1 MVSFFLRLMSWLP
14 LSWLYGL
21 GAFGGRMVYRFD
33 QKYAQRLA
41 QNASQAGYV
50 TKDFWLKN
58 ASESGRGG
66 AELAYLWSDEVTQ
79 LLPQI
84 KVSGWEA
91 VEQLRAQGRG
101 MVMLTPHMGAFE
113 LLSLWI
119 GQRVPFMA
127 MYRQPKFA
135 EAEAVMLAGRERL
148 GVQMATADLK
158 GVRMLLRHLKQ
169 GHVVG
174 LLPDQVPSGQGEF
187 VLADW
192 FGRPAKTMT
201 LPVKLLHQAKAGL
214 VVMFA
219 KRVDAPHRF
228 ELYFEVV
235 DVPDS
240 GDITADVQTIN
251 AHMERLIRMA
261 PEQYLWNYNRY
272 KGAPEVEPEVASQS
286 TTQNPA
292 EKQA

>member
-1 MVSFFLRLMSWLP
+1 MVRFLLRLMSGLP
-14 LSWLYGL
+14 LSWLHGL
-21 GAFGGRMVYRFD
+21 GAWGGRMVYRWD
-33 QKYAQRLA
+33 QKYARRLA
-41 QNASQAGYV
+41 ENAAQAGYT
-50 TKDFWLKN
+50 TKDFWLEN
-58 ASESGRGG
+58 AAESGRGG
-66 AELAYLWSDEVTQ
+66 AELAYLWSDAVKE
-79 LLPQI
+79 LLP
-84 KVSGWEA
+84 KVKVTGWEQ

-119 GQRVPFMA
+119 GMRFPFMA
-127 MYRQPKFA
+127 MYRQPKFTA
-135 EAEAVMLAGRERL
+135 FESVMLAGRERL

-187 VLADW
+187 VLVDW
-192 FGRPAKTMT
+192 FGRSAKTMT

-240 GDITADVQTIN
+240 GDVAADVRTIN

-272 KGAPEVEPEVASQS
+272 KGAEPVA
-286 TTQNPA
+286 
-292 EKQA
+292 

>member
-1 MVSFFLRLMSWLP
+1 MIRFLLWLMSLLP
-14 LSWLYGL
+14 LSWLYAV
-21 GAFGGRMVYRFD
+21 GAWGGRMVYRFD
-33 QKYAQRLA
+33 RTYAQRLA
-41 QNASQAGYV
+41 ENAAQAGY
-50 TKDFWLKN
+50 DAPEFWLKN

-201 LPVKLLHQAKAGL
+201 LPIKLLHQAQAGL
-214 VVMFA
+214 VLMFA

-228 ELYFEVV
+228 ELYFEVA
-235 DVPDS
+235 DVPNS
-240 GDITADVQTIN
+240 GDVAADVQTLN
-251 AHMERLIRMA
+251 HHMERLIRMA
-261 PEQYLWNYNRY
+261 PEQYLWHYNRY
-272 KGAPEVEPEVASQS
+272 KGAPSVMSSTPEHGE
-286 TTQNPA
+286 A
-292 EKQA
+292 E

>member
-1 MVSFFLRLMSWLP
+1 MVRFLLRLMSGLP
-14 LSWLYGL
+14 LSWLHGL
-21 GAFGGRMVYRFD
+21 GAWGGRMVYRWD
-33 QKYAQRLA
+33 QKYARRLA
-41 QNASQAGYV
+41 ENAAQAGYT
-50 TKDFWLKN
+50 TKDFWLEN
-58 ASESGRGG
+58 AAESGRGG
-66 AELAYLWSDEVTQ
+66 AELAYLWSDAVKE
-79 LLPQI
+79 LLP
-84 KVSGWEA
+84 KVKVTGWEQ

-101 MVMLTPHMGAFE
+101 IVMLTPHMGAFE

-135 EAEAVMLAGRERL
+135 SAEAVMLAGRERL

-187 VLADW
+187 VLVDW

-240 GDITADVQTIN
+240 GDVAADVRTIN

-272 KGAPEVEPEVASQS
+272 KGAPEPNAEVRH
-286 TTQNPA
+286 
-292 EKQA
+292 E

>member
-1 MVSFFLRLMSWLP
+1 MVRFLLRLMSGLP
-14 LSWLYGL
+14 LSWLHGL
-21 GAFGGRMVYRFD
+21 GAWGGRMVYRWD
-33 QKYAQRLA
+33 QKYARRLA
-41 QNASQAGYV
+41 ENASQAGYD
-50 TKDFWLKN
+50 TKDFWLEN
-58 ASESGRGG
+58 AAESGRGG
-66 AELAYLWSDEVTQ
+66 AELAYLWSDAVKE
-79 LLPQI
+79 LLP
-84 KVSGWEA
+84 KVKVTGWEQ

-101 MVMLTPHMGAFE
+101 IVMLTPHMGAFE

-240 GDITADVQTIN
+240 GDVAADVRTIN

-272 KGAPEVEPEVASQS
+272 KGAPEPNAEVRH
-286 TTQNPA
+286 
-292 EKQA
+292 E

>member
-1 MVSFFLRLMSWLP
+1 
-14 LSWLYGL
+14 
-21 GAFGGRMVYRFD
+21 MVYRFD
-33 QKYAQRLA
+33 RTYAQRLA
-41 QNASQAGYV
+41 ENAAQAGY
-50 TKDFWLKN
+50 DAPEFWLKN

-187 VLADW
+187 VLVDW

-201 LPVKLLHQAKAGL
+201 LPIKLLHQAQAGL
-214 VVMFA
+214 VLMFA

-228 ELYFEVV
+228 ELYFEVA
-235 DVPDS
+235 DVPNS
-240 GDITADVQTIN
+240 GDVAADVQTLN
-251 AHMERLIRMA
+251 HHMERLIRMA
-261 PEQYLWNYNRY
+261 PEQYLWHYNRY
-272 KGAPEVEPEVASQS
+272 KGAPSVMSSTPEHGE
-286 TTQNPA
+286 A
-292 EKQA
+292 E

>member
-1 MVSFFLRLMSWLP
+1 MVRFLLRLMSWLP
-14 LSWLYGL
+14 LAWLYGL
-21 GAFGGRMVYRFD
+21 GAWGGRMVYRFD
-33 QKYAQRLA
+33 QKYARRLA
-41 QNASQAGYV
+41 ENAAQAGYD
-50 TKDFWLKN
+50 TKDFWLES
-58 ASESGRGG
+58 AVESGRGG
-66 AELAYLWSDEVTQ
+66 AELAYLWSDSVKE
-79 LLPQI
+79 LLP
-84 KVSGWEA
+84 KVKVTGWEQ
-91 VEQLRAQGRG
+91 VEQLRAHGRG
-101 MVMLTPHMGAFE
+101 IVMLTPHMGAFE

-135 EAEAVMLAGRERL
+135 EAEAIMLAGRERL

-187 VLADW
+187 VLVDW

-240 GDITADVQTIN
+240 GDVATDVRTIN

-272 KGAPEVEPEVASQS
+272 KGAESEDE
-286 TTQNPA
+286 
-292 EKQA
+292 

>member
-1 MVSFFLRLMSWLP
+1 MVSFFLRLMSGLP

-41 QNASQAGYV
+41 QNASQAGYT
-50 TKDFWLKN
+50 TKDFWLEN
-58 ASESGRGG
+58 AAESGRGG
-66 AELAYLWSDEVTQ
+66 AELAYLWSDAVKEFLPKVKVT
-79 LLPQI
+79 
-84 KVSGWEA
+84 GWER
-91 VEQLRAQGRG
+91 VEHLRAQGRG

-169 GHVVG
+169 GNVVG

-219 KRVDAPHRF
+219 KRVDAPCLF

-240 GDITADVQTIN
+240 GDMTADVQMIN

-272 KGAPEVEPEVASQS
+272 KGAPEVVLPN
-286 TTQNPA
+286 TMRNPV
-292 EKQA
+292 EEQA

>member
-1 MVSFFLRLMSWLP
+1 MIRFLLWLMSLLP
-14 LSWLYGL
+14 LSWLYAV
-21 GAFGGRMVYRFD
+21 GAWGGRMVYRFD
-33 QKYAQRLA
+33 RTYAQRLA
-41 QNASQAGYV
+41 ENAAQAGY
-50 TKDFWLKN
+50 DAPEFWLKN

-187 VLADW
+187 VLVDW
-192 FGRPAKTMT
+192 FERPAKTMT
-201 LPVKLLHQAKAGL
+201 LPIKLLHQAQAGL
-214 VVMFA
+214 VLMFA

-235 DVPDS
+235 DVPNS
-240 GDITADVQTIN
+240 GDVVADVQTLN
-251 AHMERLIRMA
+251 HHMERLIRMA

-272 KGAPEVEPEVASQS
+272 KGAPFVTPSTPEHGE
-286 TTQNPA
+286 A
-292 EKQA
+292 E

>member
-1 MVSFFLRLMSWLP
+1 MVRFLLRLMSWLP
-14 LSWLYGL
+14 LAWLYGL
-21 GAFGGRMVYRFD
+21 GAWGGRMVYRFD
-33 QKYAQRLA
+33 QKYARRLA
-41 QNASQAGYV
+41 ENASQAGYD
-50 TKDFWLKN
+50 TKDFWLEN
-58 ASESGRGG
+58 AVESGRGG
-66 AELAYLWSDEVTQ
+66 AELAYLWSDAVKE
-79 LLPQI
+79 LLPKV
-84 KVSGWEA
+84 KVSGWEQ

-101 MVMLTPHMGAFE
+101 IVMLTPHMGAFE

-135 EAEAVMLAGRERL
+135 EAEAIMLAGRERL

-187 VLADW
+187 VLVDW

-219 KRVDAPHRF
+219 KRVDEPHRF
-228 ELYFEVV
+228 ELYFDVV

-240 GDITADVQTIN
+240 GDITADVRTIN
-251 AHMERLIRMA
+251 AHMERLIRMT

-272 KGAPEVEPEVASQS
+272 KGAESEDE
-286 TTQNPA
+286 
-292 EKQA
+292 

>member
-1 MVSFFLRLMSWLP
+1 MVRFLLRLMSGLP
-14 LSWLYGL
+14 LSWLHGL
-21 GAFGGRMVYRFD
+21 GAWGGRMVYRWD
-33 QKYAQRLA
+33 QKYARRLA
-41 QNASQAGYV
+41 ENASQAGYD
-50 TKDFWLKN
+50 TKDFWLEN
-58 ASESGRGG
+58 AAESGRGG
-66 AELAYLWSDEVTQ
+66 AELAYLWSDAVKE
-79 LLPQI
+79 LLP
-84 KVSGWEA
+84 KVKVTGWEQ

-101 MVMLTPHMGAFE
+101 IVMLTPHMGAFE

-135 EAEAVMLAGRERL
+135 SAEAVMLAGRERL

-187 VLADW
+187 VLVDW

-240 GDITADVQTIN
+240 GDVAADVRTIN

-272 KGAPEVEPEVASQS
+272 KGAEPVA
-286 TTQNPA
+286 
-292 EKQA
+292 